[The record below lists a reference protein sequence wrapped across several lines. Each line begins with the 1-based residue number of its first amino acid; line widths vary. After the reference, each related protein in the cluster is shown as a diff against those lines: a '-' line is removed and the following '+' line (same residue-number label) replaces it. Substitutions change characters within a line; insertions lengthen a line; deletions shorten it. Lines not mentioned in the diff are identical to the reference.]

1 MAYTLKGQ
9 QALLAARKARLSQ
22 VTASL
27 AFYQK
32 MKDDAVKNGTPL
44 AGTQKKVVELKIT
57 SLTTQRARLYKE
69 INTIGARI
77 ATLTPPSA
85 SLKPGDAGFI
95 GPAADPVPTPDGMAK
110 INLSACR
117 ELYFR
122 TGQKFLSDTVGGT
135 NNVPNGHIETTSYKR
150 AKELWSKGQAS
161 KGVFQTWDYP
171 KSGVTD
177 SSATLTDQLIRTNK
191 YPGKHAFQ
199 FHYNPGSISM
209 GYEGFPDVDISMYV
223 AQPPKVAAYGVAG
236 STISFSLLI
245 NRMPDM
251 KYIDPA
257 QKDYKRRVKGRV
269 PDYKRDIYNRDPYI
283 DKTTGRNEL
292 KDIYNKGTMYDIDH
306 FMRVMM
312 GFTLASALRGGEFTS
327 DIGWLN
333 PQPIEL
339 HLGAGLRYLVSV
351 TSLNIEHVIFNERMV
366 PLFSTIQI
374 TASRIPDWGAS
385 DKTTKDG
392 NWE

>member
-1 MAYTLKGQ
+1 
-9 QALLAARKARLSQ
+9 
-22 VTASL
+22 
-27 AFYQK
+27 
-32 MKDDAVKNGTPL
+32 
-44 AGTQKKVVELKIT
+44 
-57 SLTTQRARLYKE
+57 LTTQKTNLIAEIKTIKE
-69 INTIGARI
+69 RVAALSPAPNPN
-77 ATLTPPSA
+77 LTPY
-85 SLKPGDAGFI
+85 
-95 GPAADPVPTPDGMAK
+95 GPLSTAQSIYPTPKPDGMAK

-122 TGQKFLSDTVGGT
+122 GTQKFLSDTVGGT

-150 AKELWSKGQAS
+150 AKELWTKGQAS

-177 SSATLTDQLIRTNK
+177 TAATLTNQSIKTNAF
-191 YPGKHAFQ
+191 PGKHAFQ
-199 FHYNPGSISM
+199 FHYNPGSVSM
-209 GYEGFPDVDISMYV
+209 GYEGFPDVDYGKYV
-223 AQPPKVAAYGVAG
+223 ASPPSVVPYSVAG

-251 KYIDPA
+251 KYIDPS
-257 QKDYKRRVKGRV
+257 QKDYKRRVKGKA
-269 PDYKRDIYNRDPYI
+269 PDYKRDIYNREPYI

-312 GFTLASALRGGEFTS
+312 GFTLASALRGGEQTS

-351 TSLNIEHVIFNERMV
+351 TSLSIEHVIFNERMV
-366 PLFSTIQI
+366 PLFSTLQI